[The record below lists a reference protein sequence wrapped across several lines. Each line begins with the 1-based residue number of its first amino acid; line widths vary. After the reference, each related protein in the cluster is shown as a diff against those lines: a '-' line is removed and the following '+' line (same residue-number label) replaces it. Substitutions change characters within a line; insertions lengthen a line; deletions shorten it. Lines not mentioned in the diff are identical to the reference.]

1 MFFPQKKLLYLSN
14 KLIKYQNFM
23 EYYKLLKEFRILA
36 TQTTFLK
43 KKIIL
48 TTLMVLAIVSCTT
61 PQTSET
67 NGLTGV
73 WNRIGTV
80 NYENGKPKDTV
91 PMNAKSKQIKFYS
104 AEHFMFISNGE
115 WMDSLGVDQFI
126 GFGGNGNYEFKND
139 SLFEYMSHGTDNYL
153 KWIATGNK
161 IFTAKISLSKD
172 HFTQYGLDSLGKGQ
186 GELYERME

>member
-1 MFFPQKKLLYLSN
+1 MFFLQKKLSYLIN
-14 KLIKYQNFM
+14 KLIKHQNFV
-23 EYYKLLKEFRILA
+23 EYYKLLKGFSILA
-36 TQTTFLK
+36 NQTTFLM

-48 TTLMVLAIVSCTT
+48 TTLMVLAIVSCTP
-61 PQTSET
+61 PQTGEI

-91 PMNAKSKQIKFYS
+91 PMNAKSKQVKFYS

-126 GFGGNGNYEFKND
+126 GFGGNGSYEFKND

>member
-48 TTLMVLAIVSCTT
+48 TTLMVLAIVSCTP

-91 PMNAKSKQIKFYS
+91 PMNAKSKQVKFYS

>member
-91 PMNAKSKQIKFYS
+91 PMNAKSKQVKFYS

>member
-1 MFFPQKKLLYLSN
+1 MFFPQKKLSYLIN
-14 KLIKYQNFM
+14 KLIKHQDFV
-23 EYYKLLKEFRILA
+23 EYYKLSKEFSILVR
-36 TQTTFLK
+36 QTMFK
-43 KKIIL
+43 MKKIIL
-48 TTLMVLAIVSCTT
+48 TTLMVLAIVSCTP
-61 PQTSET
+61 PQTTET

-73 WNRIGTV
+73 WNRIGTI

-91 PMNAKSKQIKFYS
+91 PMIAKSKQVKFYS

-126 GFGGNGNYEFKND
+126 GFGGNGSYEFKND
-139 SLFEYMSHGTDNYL
+139 SLSEYMSHGTDNYL

-172 HFTQYGLDSLGKGQ
+172 HYTQYGLDSLGKGQ